1 MNHVRLDRRSL
12 EFGRRIAARLRA
24 DPALLDVARGNLRRW
39 QSRPGTGD
47 ALRRCYSEWEVILAT
62 QEAGEIAALLERE
75 DEEAARLRQNSPF
88 AGVLDAREVWTIK
101 REFADAA

>member
-1 MNHVRLDRRSL
+1 MNHTLLDRRSL

-24 DPALLDVARGNLRRW
+24 QPALLDVARGNLRRW
-39 QSRPGTGD
+39 QSRPETGE
-47 ALRRCYSEWEVILAT
+47 ALRRCYAEWEALLARLD
-62 QEAGEIAALLERE
+62 AGQIASLLERE

>member
-1 MNHVRLDRRSL
+1 MNHAQLDRRSL

-24 DPALLDVARGNLRRW
+24 EPALLEVARGNLRRW
-39 QSRPGTGD
+39 LARPDAGE
-47 ALRRCYSEWEVILAT
+47 ALRRCHAEWEALLARLD
-62 QEAGEIAALLERE
+62 AGQIAALLERE

-88 AGVLDAREVWTIK
+88 AGVLDAREVWAIK